1 MVAKATR
8 SSVLMVRV
16 PRCRKAKHGSDI
28 TLHYERQ
35 SLEAHGP
42 RDSRN
47 FCGVTSGKNNSSLIR
62 TSHLMTRS
70 AFISTLWGMFR
81 PVLFAVF
88 RFITKSNLLGCSI
101 GKSPGFAPFRILAHR
116 VIEWVDFSD
125 KQLRLPVRPATN
137 RLRIFRKPAW

>member
-47 FCGVTSGKNNSSLIR
+47 FCGLTSGKNNSSLIR

-70 AFISTLWGMFR
+70 AFSSTLCGVFNPISLAAFR
-81 PVLFAVF
+81 L
-88 RFITKSNLLGCSI
+88 ITNSNLVGSLDGEISRR
-101 GKSPGFAPFRILAHR
+101 GA
-116 VIEWVDFSD
+116 
-125 KQLRLPVRPATN
+125 LP
-137 RLRIFRKPAW
+137 